1 MCGSGACHAA
11 RRRRPVKGKA
21 RGRWE
26 WLLRGE
32 GEGPWERLAE
42 MGLWGLSVL
51 YGAALRGHLAGY
63 RCGLAKRT
71 RLPATVISIGNLT
84 LGGTGKT
91 TATVATAKWLA
102 ERGRRVAV
110 LSRGYR
116 GAGEKGG
123 VVVSEGF
130 GPLVGP
136 GDAGDEPY
144 LMAKELPGV
153 FVLAGKDRRRTGR
166 RAVEEFGAQVVVLD
180 DGFQYQRLV
189 KDVEVALVDALEPF
203 GYDFL
208 VPRGRLREPVRHLAR
223 ADAVWI
229 THSDL
234 VRQKDLAQVKRRV
247 TEVARSARVWEAVHA
262 PVRLRRLDEE
272 GEAQPDAM
280 RGRRVFAL
288 SSVGNPAAFE
298 RTVQRLG
305 AVLVGRARFPD
316 HHEYR
321 VEELREVA
329 RGEGA
334 LVEWILTTA
343 KDAVRL
349 PEEAFD
355 RPAWCL
361 EVELAGREG
370 RATLSEELSCLL
382 EENEK
387 T

>member
-1 MCGSGACHAA
+1 VRG
-11 RRRRPVKGKA
+11 PVRGGWERLVQGKA
-21 RGRWE
+21 AGV
-26 WLLRGE
+26 
-32 GEGPWERLAE
+32 WERLAQA
-42 MGLWGLSVL
+42 GLCGLSVL
-51 YGAALRGHLAGY
+51 YGAALQAHLAGY
-63 RCGLAKRT
+63 RYGLAKRT
-71 RLPATVISIGNLT
+71 RLSARVISIGNLT

-91 TATVATAKWLA
+91 TATTAIAQWLV
-102 ERGRRVAV
+102 ERGRRVAI

-116 GAGEKGG
+116 GAGEKGA

-136 GDAGDEPY
+136 EESGDEPY
-144 LMAKELPGV
+144 LMARALPGV

-166 RAVEEFGAQVVVLD
+166 RAVEEFGAEVLVLD

-189 KDVEVALVDALEPF
+189 KDVEVVLVDALEPF
-203 GYDFL
+203 GYDSL

-234 VRQKDLAQVKRRV
+234 VRQKDLGQVKRRV
-247 TEVARSARVWEAVHA
+247 GEAAPGARVWEAVHA
-262 PVRLRRLDEE
+262 PVGLRSLGGE
-272 GEAQPDAM
+272 GEAPAEAV

-288 SSVGNPAAFE
+288 SSVGNPTAFE
-298 RTVQRLG
+298 RTLQRLG

-321 VEELREVA
+321 VEELREAA

-334 LVEWILTTA
+334 IVEWVVTTE

-349 PEEAFD
+349 PEGAFD
-355 RPAWCL
+355 RPAWWL
-361 EVELAGREG
+361 EVKLAGRGG
-370 RATLSEELSCLL
+370 RPTLSEELSCLL
-382 EENEK
+382 GENEK
-387 T
+387 I